1 MRFTIARRT
10 QLATLTGF
18 TAASLLLSACGGD
31 AATAVPATTV
41 PATAMAGGAM
51 TPTAMM
57 GGAMTPTAM
66 MGGAMTPTAMMG
78 GAMTPTAAAAAPTNT
93 AVKVGSGSVLINGAG
108 ATFPVPIY
116 SKWFQQYSTTVNK
129 EVAFNYQ
136 PIGSGGGI
144 NAVTAKTVDF
154 AGSDAALTDDQMSK
168 APGLLHIPTVAGAV
182 VLAYNLKGVTQ
193 PLILD
198 GATAAGI
205 FNGDISTWND
215 AKIAALNPGVTLPSG
230 DIAVVH
236 RSDGSGTTNIFTN
249 YLSAVS
255 PDWKSKVGAGTTV
268 NWPVGLGGKGNP
280 GVAGAVQQT
289 DGSIGYV
296 ELAYAVQ
303 NKIPYAK
310 MKNQAGQTVE
320 ATVESTVAA
329 ANGITVPDD
338 FRISIVNAADPAAWP
353 IAGFTYLLV
362 YKDLNNIKDEARAK
376 ALGDFLWWSEHEGE
390 DMAKD
395 LLYARPAADLSK
407 KIEAELRSITFNGA
421 PVITK

>member
-1 MRFTIARRT
+1 MRFTITRRT

-18 TAASLLLSACGGD
+18 TAASLLLSACGSD
-31 AATAVPATTV
+31 AATAVPATNA
-41 PATAMAGGAM
+41 PA
-51 TPTAMM
+51 TAMM

-66 MGGAMTPTAMMG
+66 MGGAMTPTV
-78 GAMTPTAAAAAPTNT
+78 GAAPAPTNT

-144 NAVTAKTVDF
+144 TAITAKTVDF
-154 AGSDAALTDDQMSK
+154 AGSDAALSDTQLAA
-168 APGLLHIPTVAGAV
+168 APGLIHIPTVAGAV

-198 GATAAGI
+198 GATVAGI

-215 AKIAALNPGVTLPSG
+215 AKIAALNPGVTLPAA

-255 PDWKSKVGAGTTV
+255 PDWKTKVGVGTTV

-280 GVAGAVQQT
+280 GVAGLVQQT
-289 DGSIGYV
+289 DSSIGYV

-303 NKIPYAK
+303 NKISYAK

-320 ATVESTVAA
+320 ATVDSTVAA
-329 ANGITVPDD
+329 ANGLTVPDD
-338 FRISIVNAADPAAWP
+338 FRISIVNSADPAAWP

-362 YKDLNNIKDEARAK
+362 YKDMNNVKDAARAQ

-407 KIEAELRSITFNGA
+407 KIETELHSITFNGA
-421 PVITK
+421 PIITK

>member
-1 MRFTIARRT
+1 MHLTITRRT

-18 TAASLLLSACGGD
+18 TAAGLLLSACGGE
-31 AATAVPATTV
+31 AATTV
-41 PATAMAGGAM
+41 PATTAPATAMTGGAM
-51 TPTAMM
+51 TPTTMT
-57 GGAMTPTAM
+57 GGAMTPTV
-66 MGGAMTPTAMMG
+66 GAAP
-78 GAMTPTAAAAAPTNT
+78 APTNT

-144 NAVTAKTVDF
+144 NAITAKTVDF
-154 AGSDAALTDDQMSK
+154 AGSDAALTNDQMSK
-168 APGLLHIPTVAGAV
+168 APGLIHIPTVAGAV
-182 VLAYNLKGVTQ
+182 VPAYNLKGVTA

-198 GATAAGI
+198 GATITGI

-215 AKIAALNPGVTLPSG
+215 AKIAALNPGVTLPGG

-236 RSDGSGTTNIFTN
+236 RSDGSGTTNIFTS

-255 PDWKSKVGAGTTV
+255 PAWKTKVGAGTTV

-280 GVAGAVQQT
+280 GVAGLVQQT
-289 DGSIGYV
+289 EGSIGYV

-303 NKIPYAK
+303 NKIAYAK

-320 ATVESTVAA
+320 ATVDSTVAA
-329 ANGITVPDD
+329 ANGITVPED
-338 FRISIVNAADPAAWP
+338 FRISIVNSADPAAWP

-362 YKDLNNIKDEARAK
+362 YKDMNNIKDEARAK
-376 ALGDFLWWSEHEGE
+376 ALGDFLWWSEHDGE
-390 DMAKD
+390 NMAKD

-407 KIEAELRSITFNGA
+407 KIETELHSITFNGA